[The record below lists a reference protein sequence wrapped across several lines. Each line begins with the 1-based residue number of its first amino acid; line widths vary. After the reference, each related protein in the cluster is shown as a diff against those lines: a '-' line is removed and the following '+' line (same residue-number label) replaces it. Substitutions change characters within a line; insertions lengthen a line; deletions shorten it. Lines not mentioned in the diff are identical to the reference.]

1 MRNLLSAVGGT
12 SVVLGLVAMANN
24 VDSLYAS
31 MKAMVCIVG
40 NSVVALKE
48 MERTG
53 GFQVRE
59 RERERVSESVCVSM
73 CSVRELV

>member
-1 MRNLLSAVGGT
+1 M
-12 SVVLGLVAMANN
+12 
-24 VDSLYAS
+24 DSLYAS
-31 MKAMVCIVG
+31 IKAMVCIVG
-40 NSVVALKE
+40 NSVVALQE